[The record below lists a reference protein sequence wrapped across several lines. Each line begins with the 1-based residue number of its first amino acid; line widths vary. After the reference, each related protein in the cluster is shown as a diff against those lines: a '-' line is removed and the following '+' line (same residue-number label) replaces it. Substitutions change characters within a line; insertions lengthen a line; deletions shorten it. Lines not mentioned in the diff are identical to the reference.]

1 MSTLKTANITH
12 EGNTGTANIV
22 LSNAGNVTVGADL
35 IATKQNG
42 CQRIILE
49 QFFTP
54 CDGSVITLQDG
65 NHTITNCSS
74 AQTLTASEVTA
85 TGSEITYT
93 PPTGTTQV
101 IYEYA
106 YTWDH
111 HDADPI
117 VNTWLK
123 IDGTAVTWSANTQR
137 VHQYGNGRVSLKW
150 AINIGGDADTDSG
163 RQASWTSDKTLLVS
177 ARAYSDSYQG
187 GLHTAENFGPLSND
201 VISKPCLGITA
212 IG

>member
-1 MSTLKTANITH
+1 MSTIKGTNFTH
-12 EGNTGTANIV
+12 SSNSGTANLV
-22 LSNAGNVTVGADL
+22 LDNSGNVEARKV
-35 IATKQNG
+35 NG
-42 CQRIILE
+42 CQRIVLE
-49 QFFTP
+49 QFYTP
-54 CDGSVITLQDG
+54 CDGSVIALQDG
-65 NHTITNCSS
+65 NHTITNCS
-74 AQTLTASEVTA
+74 AVQTLTASEVTA

-111 HDADPI
+111 HDNDPI

-137 VHQYGNGRVSLKW
+137 VHQYGNGRVLLKW
-150 AINIGGDADTDSG
+150 GINIGGTASSDSG
-163 RQASWTSDKTLLVS
+163 RQASWTSNKTLLVS